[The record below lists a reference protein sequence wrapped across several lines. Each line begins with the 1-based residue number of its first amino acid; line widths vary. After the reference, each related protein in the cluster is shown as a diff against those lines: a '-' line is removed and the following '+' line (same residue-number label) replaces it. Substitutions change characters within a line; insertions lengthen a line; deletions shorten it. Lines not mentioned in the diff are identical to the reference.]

1 MHPRHRTRPLKVFV
15 AEDEPRLG
23 GMLQKLVGEHFGT
36 CRLGHDGEESLALF
50 REWHPDLVVAD
61 IMMPRMDGLEMATAI
76 HREAPDTPVLILT
89 AYNQP
94 EHLMRAIDARV
105 AKYLTKPFDP
115 DRLIEALES
124 LAEEFQTGRIIP
136 LVEPYAF
143 NPHSDLL
150 LKHGRRVALSPREV
164 HLIGLLATAPDF
176 TMETPEIKAALWGD
190 ADTGDERLRSL
201 VRRIRAKTSPELI
214 ETHFGVGYR
223 LRSQPEK

>member
-1 MHPRHRTRPLKVFV
+1 MHPRHRTRPLKVLI

-23 GMLQKLVGEHFGT
+23 NLLQKLVGEHFGAS
-36 CRLGHDGEESLALF
+36 RLGHDGKEGLMLF

-105 AKYLTKPFDP
+105 AKYLTKPFEP
-115 DRLIEALES
+115 DRLIDALES
-124 LAEEFQTGRIIP
+124 LAEEVQTDRILSLMSP
-136 LVEPYAF
+136 FAF
-143 NPHSDLL
+143 NFRSDLL
-150 LKHGRRVALSPREV
+150 LKRGHRVPLSPREI
-164 HLIGLLATAPDF
+164 HLIKLLASAPDL

-201 VRRIRAKTSPELI
+201 VRRIRAKTTPELI

-223 LRSQPEK
+223 LRDS

>member
-1 MHPRHRTRPLKVFV
+1 MHPHHRAHPLKVLV
-15 AEDEPRLG
+15 TEDEPRLG
-23 GMLQKLVGEHFGT
+23 GLLQKLVGEHFGAS
-36 CRLGHDGEESLALF
+36 RLGHDGEEGLALF

-61 IMMPRMDGLEMATAI
+61 ITMPRMDGLEMAATI

-94 EHLMRAIDARV
+94 EYLMRAIDARV

-124 LAEEFQTGRIIP
+124 LAKELQTGRIIP
-136 LVEPYAF
+136 LIEPYAF
-143 NPHSDLL
+143 NPRSDLL
-150 LKHGRRVALSPREV
+150 LKWGHRVALSPREV
-164 HLIGLLATAPDF
+164 HLIGLLATAPDL
-176 TMETPEIKAALWGD
+176 TMETPEIKESLWGD

-201 VRRIRAKTSPELI
+201 VRRIRAKTAPELI

-223 LRSQPEK
+223 LREAKG